1 MIMPCEGSAL
11 ASISHLRIGS
21 PSIPLTR
28 FSVMDGTEL
37 NIGNKNPQMGRG
49 KKRERERESKRIE
62 GVCVC
67 MGSFI

>member
-21 PSIPLTR
+21 PAIPLTR

-37 NIGNKNPQMGRG
+37 NIGNKNPQMGG
-49 KKRERERESKRIE
+49 EKKKKRERGKEKEREQE
-62 GVCVC
+62 N
-67 MGSFI
+67 